1 MKTINKFVLW
11 TAVAAL
17 AAACGRDGRSFSE
30 ERTGRLYKTA
40 MAEYRAGR
48 MNEAVAGFEKLVRKD
63 PLNSSARFQLAS
75 LQQDF
80 RKDYLSAFCNFRE
93 YLLQVPESD
102 KAGMAGD
109 RMKMC
114 ERELARVLGE
124 KYALNDESAREK
136 LIRPFETELKKRDT
150 RIAELEKSL
159 SEALRKNRL
168 LSDERDRLVKTVKS
182 VGADESL
189 EKVSL
194 KDVKTL
200 LEEEEAE
207 ELSASTDTSD
217 IASIK
222 EEGDAEKELASS
234 LLPEQTDAAKAARG
248 KKSEGGSDAPRRPSV
263 YKIQEGDTLYKIAV
277 RFYGRTSAWREIR
290 DANKALISTDGRVK
304 TGDEIKLP

>member
-1 MKTINKFVLW
+1 MNKLALW
-11 TAVAAL
+11 LAVAAL
-17 AAACGRDGRSFSE
+17 TAACDRDGRAFRE
-30 ERTGRLYKTA
+30 ERTGRLYQTA

-48 MNEAVAGFEKLVRKD
+48 MNEAVSGFEKVVRKD

-75 LQQDF
+75 LQQDV
-80 RKDYLSAFCNFRE
+80 RKDYLAAFCNFRE
-93 YLLQVPESD
+93 YLLQAPESD
-102 KAGMAGD
+102 KAGLAGD

-114 ERELARVLGE
+114 ERELAKVLAE
-124 KYALNDESAREK
+124 KYALTDESAKEK
-136 LIRPFETELKKRDT
+136 LLRPYETELKKRDG
-150 RIAELEKSL
+150 RIAGLEKSL
-159 SEALRKNRL
+159 AEALRKNRL
-168 LSDERDRLVKTVKS
+168 LADERDRLVNAVKS
-182 VGADESL
+182 IGADEKL

-222 EEGDAEKELASS
+222 NEGEAEKELASS
-234 LLPEQTDAAKAARG
+234 LLPEQTESAKASRR
-248 KKSEGGSDAPRRPSV
+248 KKSADGGDSAQRPSV
-263 YKIQEGDTLYKIAV
+263 YKVQEGDTLYKIAV